1 MSEKLNF
8 AMEKSFR
15 SLMQAVDAVPES
27 ETSNLLARLAL
38 ILAHEVNDASR
49 FDDAVRRAL
58 EVNSN

>member
-38 ILAHEVNDASR
+38 ILAHEINDADR
-49 FDDAVRRAL
+49 FEEAVRRAL
-58 EVNSN
+58 EINN

>member
-15 SLMQAVDAVPES
+15 TLMQAIDATA
-27 ETSNLLARLAL
+27 ETETVNFLARLSL
-38 ILAHEVNDASR
+38 ILANEINDADR

-58 EVNSN
+58 SSNQ

>member
-27 ETSNLLARLAL
+27 ETSNLLARLSL
-38 ILAHEVNDASR
+38 ILAHEINDADR
-49 FDDAVRRAL
+49 FEEAVRRAL
-58 EVNSN
+58 EINN